1 MDGKISTG
9 TGMENKGKI
18 PENGI
23 IQAENQY
30 DPRIDGK
37 PVWTDMS

>member
-9 TGMENKGKI
+9 TGMENKGMV

-23 IQAENQY
+23 IQAQNEY

-37 PVWTDMS
+37 LVWTSMN